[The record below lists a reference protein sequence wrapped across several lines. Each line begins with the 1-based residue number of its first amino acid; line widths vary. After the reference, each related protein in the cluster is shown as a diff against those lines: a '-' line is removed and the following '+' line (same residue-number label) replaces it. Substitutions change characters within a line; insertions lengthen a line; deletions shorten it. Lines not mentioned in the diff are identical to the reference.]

1 MKQFNTVEDEAA
13 AFGDLDKVD
22 LCYDYYPNQYGGRE
36 GSMVSFGFRIL
47 LAELPLHLGK
57 TLDAMDR
64 LYALLTKVEQLLQ
77 KGKYIF
83 YTRWG
88 KTPFYTRNWTF

>member
-22 LCYDYYPNQYGGRE
+22 LCYDYYPSQYGGRE

-57 TLDAMDR
+57 PLDAMDR

-83 YTRWG
+83 
-88 KTPFYTRNWTF
+88 